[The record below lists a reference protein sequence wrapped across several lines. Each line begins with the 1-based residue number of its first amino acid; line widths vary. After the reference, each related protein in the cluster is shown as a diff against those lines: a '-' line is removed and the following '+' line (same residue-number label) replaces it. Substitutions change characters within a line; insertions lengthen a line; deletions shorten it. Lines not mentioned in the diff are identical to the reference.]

1 MVVENEGAAIG
12 GGANETLGRALELA
26 TPSRRRFRVGLAE
39 PRQNCRANNDKRPPA
54 HAVTEVSEWGA
65 TAAPAPQSSP
75 NRLDPISRTLPGRVR
90 AWGKSLT
97 S

>member
-12 GGANETLGRALELA
+12 GGENEALGRMLEPA
-26 TPSRRRFRVGLAE
+26 TPSRRRLGVGLAE

-75 NRLDPISRTLPGRVR
+75 NQRDMVR
-90 AWGKSLT
+90 SGANP
-97 S
+97 